1 MSIEK
6 PIEKPIDEL
15 TPDAATPSRVFDVEH
30 VLAGLTLEE
39 KASLLSGLDFWT
51 TQPVGREGVTVPG
64 VMVTDGPHGLRKQ
77 ADSPDHLGLGNS
89 VPATCFPTAATLG
102 STWDPALLRRV
113 GEALGRETR
122 ANDVAVLLGPGINIK
137 RSPLNGRNFE
147 YLSEDPVIAGELG
160 AALVAGVQSQ
170 GVGTSLKHFAANNQ
184 EADRMRVSADVDE
197 RTLREIYLAGFER
210 VVKQAQPWTVMC
222 SYNKI
227 NDVYAS
233 QNHWLLTEVLR
244 DEWGFEGLV
253 MSDWGAVR
261 DRVAAVAAG
270 LDLEMPASGGR
281 TDAEVVAAV
290 RDGSLDEAVVD
301 VAARRVL
308 HLVARALPALDSAR
322 AAAAGP
328 AAGPAGYDA
337 DAHHALAREAAAAG
351 TVLLKND
358 GVPVG
363 GAADSSADGAADREA
378 AAPLL
383 PLASGDGVAVVGE
396 LARTPRYQ
404 GAGSSQVNPTR
415 LDDALTALR
424 AATGADVPFAAG
436 YTVDGADLGSG
447 TDEAAL
453 RAQAVEVARAA
464 GTVLV
469 FLGLPASYESEGFDR
484 EHMDLPAEQVALL
497 EAVAAVNPRIVV
509 VLANGSAVSVAAWQH
524 LAPAVVEGWLGGQA
538 GGSGVVDVLL
548 GAVNPAG
555 RLAETLPLRLVD
567 NPSYGNFPGELG
579 HVRYGEGV
587 LVGYR
592 WYDARQADVAYPF
605 GHGLSY
611 TTFAYDGVAAEA
623 LAPGSDPAADDAAV
637 RVRVTVTNTGE
648 LPGAEV
654 VQVYVGDPVAQVL
667 RPERE
672 LKAFAK
678 VDLAPGES
686 RELTFDLT
694 ARDLSYWHPVLRRWV
709 VEGGEFVVSVGAS
722 SRDLRG
728 SATVVVDGDDV
739 RLPLAELSTVAE
751 AIDHPVVGPQV
762 DALVHGGAVADDMLG
777 MIGDM
782 PLAVV
787 ADFGMAGFDRA
798 RLATLL
804 AEANA

>member
-1 MSIEK
+1 MTIEEITGA
-6 PIEKPIDEL
+6 P
-15 TPDAATPSRVFDVEH
+15 AAAAPGAGSRAFDVERT
-30 VLAGLTLEE
+30 LAALTLEE

-51 TQPVGREGVTVPG
+51 TQPVGRDDVAVPG

-77 ADSPDHLGLGNS
+77 AESPDHLGLGTS
-89 VPATCFPTAATLG
+89 VPATCFPPAATLG

-122 ANDVAVLLGPGINIK
+122 VNDVAVLLGPGINIK

-147 YLSEDPVIAGELG
+147 YLSEDPVVSGELG
-160 AALVAGVQSQ
+160 AALVDGIQSQ

-197 RTLREIYLAGFER
+197 RTLREIYLPGFER
-210 VVKQAQPWTVMC
+210 VVKRAQPWTVMC

-253 MSDWGAVR
+253 VSDWGAVR

-290 RDGSLDEAVVD
+290 RAGTLDEAVVD

-308 HLVARALPALDSAR
+308 HLVARSLPALD
-322 AAAAGP
+322 AAAASGE
-328 AAGPAGYDA
+328 GFDVEN
-337 DAHHALAREAAAAG
+337 HHALAREAAAAG
-351 TVLLKND
+351 TVLLKNESVVELVETSPGLD
-358 GVPVG
+358 KLDQRAGT
-363 GAADSSADGAADREA
+363 
-378 AAPLL
+378 PLL
-383 PLASGDGVAVVGE
+383 PLASAEGVAVVGE

-415 LDDALTALR
+415 LDDALSALR
-424 AATGADVPFAAG
+424 TATGAEVPFAAG
-436 YTVDGADLGSG
+436 YTVDGADAGSG
-447 TDEAAL
+447 TDADSL
-453 RAQAVEVARAA
+453 RDEAVEVARAA

-484 EHMDLPAEQVALL
+484 AHMDLPAEQVAVL
-497 EAVAAVNPRIVV
+497 EAVAAVNPRVVV
-509 VLANGSAVSVAAWQH
+509 VLANGSAVSVASWQH

-538 GGSGVVDVLL
+538 GGSAVADVLL

-555 RLAETLPLRLVD
+555 RLAETIPLRLED

-579 HVRYGEGV
+579 HVRYGEGL

-611 TTFAYDGVAAEA
+611 TTFAYDGVAAEV
-623 LAPGSDPAADDAAV
+623 LRPASGADDATADDAVV
-637 RVRVTVTNTGE
+637 RVTVTVTNTG
-648 LPGAEV
+648 GRQGTEV
-654 VQVYVGDPVAQVL
+654 VQVYVGDPEAQVQ

-678 VDLAPGES
+678 VDLEPGES
-686 RELTFDLT
+686 REVTLDLVG
-694 ARDLSYWHPVLRRWV
+694 RDLAYWHPVLRRWV

-728 SATVVVDGDDV
+728 SATVVVEGEDV
-739 RLPLAELSTVAE
+739 RLPLEPLSTVAE
-751 AIDHPVVGPQV
+751 AMAHPVVGPRIQ
-762 DALVHGGAVADDMLG
+762 ALVHGGAVADDMLG

-782 PLAVV
+782 PLTVV
-787 ADFGMAGFDRA
+787 ADFGMGGFDRDGLTA
-798 RLATLL
+798 LL
-804 AEANA
+804 AEANG